1 MESVFLTV
9 PLIPIGFVLAFALLV
24 ACFVKRLHVALVA
37 CSLLIFIADACYA
50 ALVGATLGELGT
62 VSMIFFLVSL
72 AVYIRRR
79 DGK

>member
-9 PLIPIGFVLAFALLV
+9 PLIPIGFLLAFALLV
-24 ACFVKRLHVALVA
+24 ACFVKKLHGILLA
-37 CSLLIFIADACYA
+37 CSMLIFIADACYA
-50 ALVGATLGELGT
+50 ALLGATLGELGT

-72 AVYIRRR
+72 IVYMRGR